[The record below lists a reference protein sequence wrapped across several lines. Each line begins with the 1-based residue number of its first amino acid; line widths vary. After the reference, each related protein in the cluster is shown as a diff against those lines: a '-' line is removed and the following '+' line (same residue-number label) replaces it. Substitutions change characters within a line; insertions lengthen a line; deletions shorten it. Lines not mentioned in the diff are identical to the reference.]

1 VVDRFGAVRTV
12 RMSGVIATFGALL
25 VVVSPTAVV
34 AMVGFG
40 LIGVG
45 IAVVVPLAFA
55 AAGHTGPNPSQAIAG
70 VATITYASGLVA
82 PSIIGGIA
90 QASNLTMSFIVVT
103 ALAAGLIVFARVLAT
118 GRPTR
123 AGAEPVQS

>member
-1 VVDRFGAVRTV
+1 MA
-12 RMSGVIATFGALL
+12 
-25 VVVSPTAVV
+25 
-34 AMVGFG
+34 GFG
-40 LIGVG
+40 LIGIG

-103 ALAAGLIVFARVLAT
+103 ALAAGLAVFARVLAT
-118 GRPTR
+118 TQRTAPGDVLPR
-123 AGAEPVQS
+123 